1 MPLDPKSP
9 LERAVIEKRQA
20 NVCPDDAHPAAKHY
34 HTEYCASP
42 GSLYKTKKAECINNN
57 RSVRIT
63 CGIPNTRAEA
73 THDIN
78 CDENEFCQ
86 PDNGRNCLE
95 EDNQPMAACVVDF
108 TPANIDPLHR
118 CYTTQH
124 IEIATG
130 AVLLH
135 AHTKGTHVNFKDQHS
150 QLAHADVSYF
160 DEQLYGPTVFEFG
173 CEGLYL
179 YYWLGRKTNDAR
191 HLMGSMLSLI
201 PPFSIPLPSPG
212 AANEYEEK

>member
-1 MPLDPKSP
+1 MINPMNIVFAYLFLLIPFIQGMPLDPKSP

-160 DEQLYGPTVFEFG
+160 DEQLYGPTYVDLRVVAPCLTPIYYSLFK
-173 CEGLYL
+173 GL
-179 YYWLGRKTNDAR
+179 
-191 HLMGSMLSLI
+191 
-201 PPFSIPLPSPG
+201 
-212 AANEYEEK
+212 